1 MMLPTHALAGA
12 ALAVPLATVAPE
24 AAAVVLAAGLLG
36 GVLPDMDLY
45 VGHRR
50 TLHFP
55 VYYSAAAVVAVPS
68 AFVLGTTASVALA
81 AVLLGAAVHSV
92 ADVFGGGLELRPW
105 EATADRAVYDHF
117 NGRWIAP
124 RRWVRYDGAPED
136 LLLSASLAAGLW
148 GVVDG
153 ELRTVVA
160 GALAIAGAYT
170 VVRRVLPSVV
180 EALVP
185 ALPTAVVSSLPAR
198 YRPSATAGPA
208 SGSDVDRGEHGQTR
222 PGRAARDGR

>member
-1 MMLPTHALAGA
+1 MLPTHALAGA
-12 ALAVPLATVAPE
+12 ALAVPLAALAPE
-24 AAAVVLAAGLLG
+24 AAPLVLAAGLLG

-55 VYYSAAAVVAVPS
+55 VYYSTAAVVAVP
-68 AFVLGTTASVALA
+68 AALVVGTTASVALA
-81 AVLLGAAVHSV
+81 ALLIGAAAHCV

-124 RRWVRYDGAPED
+124 RRWIRYDGAPED
-136 LLLSASLAAGLW
+136 LLLSTTLAAGLW
-148 GVVDG
+148 GVAGG
-153 ELRTVVA
+153 ELRIVVA
-160 GALAIAGAYT
+160 GALAIAAAYT

-180 EALVP
+180 EVIVP
-185 ALPTAVVSSLPAR
+185 ALPTPVVTSLPAR
-198 YRPSATAGPA
+198 YRTSLRADAAADSET
-208 SGSDVDRGEHGQTR
+208 
-222 PGRAARDGR
+222 GRATRDGR

>member
-36 GVLPDMDLY
+36 GVLPDLDLY

-55 VYYSAAAVVAVPS
+55 VYYSAAAAIAVPS
-68 AFVLGTTASVALA
+68 AVVFGTTASVALA

-105 EATADRAVYDHF
+105 QATADRAVYDHF

-124 RRWVRYDGAPED
+124 RRWIRYDGAPED
-136 LLLSASLAAGLW
+136 LLVSAALAAGLW

-153 ELRTVVA
+153 ELRIVVA
-160 GALAIAGAYT
+160 GALAVAGAYT
-170 VVRRVLPSVV
+170 VVRRVLPGVV
-180 EALVP
+180 EVVVP
-185 ALPTAVVSSLPAR
+185 ALPAVVVASLPAR
-198 YRPSATAGPA
+198 YRVPATAGPA
-208 SGSDVDRGEHGQTR
+208 AGSDVGHGEHDGSR
-222 PGRAARDGR
+222 PGHAVRDGR

>member
-12 ALAVPLATVAPE
+12 ALAVPLAALAPE
-24 AAAVVLAAGLLG
+24 AAPLVIAVGLLG
-36 GVLPDMDLY
+36 GIVPDLDLY

-55 VYYSAAAVVAVPS
+55 VYYSAAAVVAVP
-68 AFVLGTTASVALA
+68 ATLVVGTTASVALA
-81 AVLLGAAVHSV
+81 AFLIGAAAHCV

-105 EATADRAVYDHF
+105 EATGDRAVYDHF

-124 RRWVRYDGAPED
+124 RRWIRYDGAPED
-136 LLLSASLAAGLW
+136 LLLSTTLAAGLW
-148 GVVDG
+148 GVAGG
-153 ELRTVVA
+153 ELRIIVA

-180 EALVP
+180 EAIVP
-185 ALPTAVVSSLPAR
+185 ALPTPVVTSLPAR
-198 YRPSATAGPA
+198 YRTPVPA
-208 SGSDVDRGEHGQTR
+208 DAAADSET
-222 PGRAARDGR
+222 GRTTRDGR

>member
-1 MMLPTHALAGA
+1 MLPTHALAGA
-12 ALAVPLATVAPE
+12 ALAVPLAALAPE
-24 AAAVVLAAGLLG
+24 AAPLVIAVGLLG
-36 GVLPDMDLY
+36 GIVPDLDLY

-55 VYYSAAAVVAVPS
+55 VYYSAAAVVAVP
-68 AFVLGTTASVALA
+68 AALVVGTTASVALA
-81 AVLLGAAVHSV
+81 ALLIGAAAHCV
-92 ADVFGGGLELRPW
+92 ADVLGGGLELRPW

-136 LLLSASLAAGLW
+136 LLLSTTLAAGLW

-153 ELRTVVA
+153 ELRIVVA
-160 GALAIAGAYT
+160 GALAIAGTYT

-180 EALVP
+180 EAVVP
-185 ALPTAVVSSLPAR
+185 ALPTVVVTSLPAR
-198 YRPSATAGPA
+198 YRTSVPADAAGD
-208 SGSDVDRGEHGQTR
+208 SET
-222 PGRAARDGR
+222 GRATRTGR

>member
-55 VYYSAAAVVAVPS
+55 VYYSAATAVAVPS
-68 AFVLGTTASVALA
+68 ALVLGTTATAAIA
-81 AVLLGAAVHSV
+81 AVLLGAAAHSV

-105 EATADRAVYDHF
+105 KATADRAVYDHF

-136 LLLSASLAAGLW
+136 LLLSATLAAGLW

-153 ELRTVVA
+153 ELRIVVA
-160 GALAIAGAYT
+160 GALAIAGTYT

-180 EALVP
+180 EVIVP
-185 ALPTAVVSSLPAR
+185 ALPTPVVSSLPAR
-198 YRPSATAGPA
+198 YRESATAGSGA
-208 SGSDVDRGEHGQTR
+208 SSGIGGGEREGSRS
-222 PGRAARDGR
+222 GRAARDGR